1 MLKLQFQ
8 CQSLKNR
15 KLKSM
20 DLGSLLV
27 EPGLTFSD
35 VVRMLSECMGV
46 SKISLLIHGDIDDL
60 LSRQLSESK
69 LPLGRTRK
77 EVTALQLKSGEVDP
91 LTKIK
96 LQLFPVDE
104 VTRIRLNK
112 NHMAQENQ
120 QQPRSDE
127 ELVPI
132 DDRQFWHTVA
142 ENTSTKTYHFM
153 LDDQQFEV
161 GAEVFRDAFQ
171 ITPRLPNQNFVE
183 PPPHDDLVSFIKQLG
198 YPDSIDLIS
207 TMYIDKMYQP
217 WRTFLTIINKC
228 LTGKSTGLEQRR
240 RSRIQILWGMVNNK
254 NVDYAIWEDFQYQI
268 DCKQSNAKKK
278 ELLPYPRFTKVII
291 NHILSKHNTLSKI
304 PESWTHTIK
313 DDAVLGKLKFVNKGE
328 DHPKYGMSIPDVMMS
343 DTIRNSAHYAKY
355 LARSTGTQS
364 SVPTRR
370 RRGKGTISR
379 KNVEVKVHTKKAKDR
394 VRRRN
399 RSITI
404 ADNVVKDPDHA
415 IELAV
420 SMSLDEAETL
430 EEERRL
436 HKRHASLLDDH
447 QKKKLK
453 GVATEPDDVAQSL
466 LNLRKVVTSDKS
478 NWGSDEE
485 EQLVTIDDEEVM
497 KLLKDH
503 LAIKRKNDS
512 SKTIL
517 QRLVELEK
525 KVDAMS
531 KVDHTDAIE
540 KSVKAHVDA
549 MSKKELPKVVPDFGA
564 KKTTPSN
571 LPKSSTT
578 TSDSDSVKEYDLKDE
593 LFQLM
598 TKTKSFKTH
607 PSHQELYD
615 ALMKSLLVHE
625 DNFDKQYDIT
635 PTQRKRRTRADHEKD
650 KKKRRQ
656 KDTDH

>member
-1 MLKLQFQ
+1 MGLWYSKDIGIELTAYVDADHVGCQDTRRGTSGNAHFLGYKLVSWSSKKQ
-8 CQSLKNR
+8 
-15 KLKSM
+15 KS
-20 DLGSLLV
+20 
-27 EPGLTFSD
+27 
-35 VVRMLSECMGV
+35 
-46 SKISLLIHGDIDDL
+46 
-60 LSRQLSESK
+60 
-69 LPLGRTRK
+69 
-77 EVTALQLKSGEVDP
+77 A
-91 LTKIK
+91 
-96 LQLFPVDE
+96 
-104 VTRIRLNK
+104 

-132 DDRQFWHTVA
+132 DDRVKIIISNFRLAPEKKLKEPIYQLTLDILKQYSFFNAFTKTADVPEIYMQQFWHTVA
-142 ENTSTKTYHFM
+142 QNTSTKTYHFM

-198 YPDSIDLIS
+198 YSDSLAIIS
-207 TMYIDKMYQP
+207 TMYVDKMYQP

-228 LTGKSTGLEQRR
+228 LTGKSSGFDRPR

-254 NVDYAIWEDFQYQI
+254 NVDYADLIWEDFQYQI
-268 DCKQSNAKKK
+268 DCRQSNAKKK
-278 ELLPYPRFTKVII
+278 DLLPYPRFT
-291 NHILSKHNTLSKI
+291 
-304 PESWTHTIK
+304 
-313 DDAVLGKLKFVNKGE
+313 KFVNKGE

-370 RRGKGTISR
+370 RRGK
-379 KNVEVKVHTKKAKDR
+379 
-394 VRRRN
+394 
-399 RSITI
+399 
-404 ADNVVKDPDHA
+404 DPDHA
-415 IELAV
+415 IALAV

-466 LNLRKVVTSDKS
+466 LYLRKVVTSDKS
-478 NWGSDEE
+478 NWGS
-485 EQLVTIDDEEVM
+485 DEEVM

-503 LAIKRKNDS
+503 LAIKRKNDL

-540 KSVKAHVDA
+540 NSTKTHVDA
-549 MSKKELPKVVPDFGA
+549 MSKKELRKVVPDFG
-564 KKTTPSN
+564 
-571 LPKSSTT
+571 

-656 KDTDH
+656 KDTNDIAC

>member
-1 MLKLQFQ
+1 
-8 CQSLKNR
+8 
-15 KLKSM
+15 
-20 DLGSLLV
+20 
-27 EPGLTFSD
+27 
-35 VVRMLSECMGV
+35 
-46 SKISLLIHGDIDDL
+46 
-60 LSRQLSESK
+60 
-69 LPLGRTRK
+69 
-77 EVTALQLKSGEVDP
+77 
-91 LTKIK
+91 
-96 LQLFPVDE
+96 
-104 VTRIRLNK
+104 
-112 NHMAQENQ
+112 
-120 QQPRSDE
+120 
-127 ELVPI
+127 
-132 DDRQFWHTVA
+132 
-142 ENTSTKTYHFM
+142 
-153 LDDQQFEV
+153 
-161 GAEVFRDAFQ
+161 
-171 ITPRLPNQNFVE
+171 
-183 PPPHDDLVSFIKQLG
+183 
-198 YPDSIDLIS
+198 
-207 TMYIDKMYQP
+207 
-217 WRTFLTIINKC
+217 
-228 LTGKSTGLEQRR
+228 
-240 RSRIQILWGMVNNK
+240 MVNNK
-254 NVDYAIWEDFQYQI
+254 NVDYADLISEDFQYQI
-268 DCKQSNAKKK
+268 DCRQSNAKKK

-291 NHILSKHNTLSKI
+291 NHILSKHNTLSKR

-343 DTIRNSAHYAKY
+343 DTIRNSA
-355 LARSTGTQS
+355 S
-364 SVPTRR
+364 
-370 RRGKGTISR
+370 TISR

-404 ADNVVKDPDHA
+404 ADNVVKDPDDVVEH
-415 IELAV
+415 
-420 SMSLDEAETL
+420 
-430 EEERRL
+430 
-436 HKRHASLLDDH
+436 
-447 QKKKLK
+447 
-453 GVATEPDDVAQSL
+453 DDVAESL
-466 LNLRKVVTSDKS
+466 LNLMKS
-478 NWGSDEE
+478 NWGS
-485 EQLVTIDDEEVM
+485 DEEVM

-531 KVDHTDAIE
+531 KVDHTDVIE

-578 TSDSDSVKEYDLKDE
+578 TSDSDSVKEYDMKDE

>member
-1 MLKLQFQ
+1 YYSERIRVTKLFDERNKVVAWRWFNKVLIRKSWSNLKCITKYLCSYF
-8 CQSLKNR
+8 K
-15 KLKSM
+15 
-20 DLGSLLV
+20 
-27 EPGLTFSD
+27 
-35 VVRMLSECMGV
+35 
-46 SKISLLIHGDIDDL
+46 LLIIEH
-60 LSRQLSESK
+60 
-69 LPLGRTRK
+69 
-77 EVTALQLKSGEVDP
+77 EV
-91 LTKIK
+91 
-96 LQLFPVDE
+96 
-104 VTRIRLNK
+104 
-112 NHMAQENQ
+112 
-120 QQPRSDE
+120 
-127 ELVPI
+127 
-132 DDRQFWHTVA
+132 
-142 ENTSTKTYHFM
+142 
-153 LDDQQFEV
+153 
-161 GAEVFRDAFQ
+161 
-171 ITPRLPNQNFVE
+171 
-183 PPPHDDLVSFIKQLG
+183 
-198 YPDSIDLIS
+198 
-207 TMYIDKMYQP
+207 
-217 WRTFLTIINKC
+217 
-228 LTGKSTGLEQRR
+228 
-240 RSRIQILWGMVNNK
+240 
-254 NVDYAIWEDFQYQI
+254 
-268 DCKQSNAKKK
+268 
-278 ELLPYPRFTKVII
+278 VII
-291 NHILSKHNTLSKI
+291 NHILSKHNTLSKR

-313 DDAVLGKLKFVNKGE
+313 DDAVLGMLKFVNKGE

-379 KNVEVKVHTKKAKDR
+379 KNVEVKVHTKKTKDR

-399 RSITI
+399 RYITI

-420 SMSLDEAETL
+420 STSLDEAETL

-436 HKRHASLLDDH
+436 HERHASLLDDH

-485 EQLVTIDDEEVM
+485 QLVTIDDEQVM

-531 KVDHTDAIE
+531 KVDHTDIIE

-564 KKTTPSN
+564 KKTTPN
-571 LPKSSTT
+571 
-578 TSDSDSVKEYDLKDE
+578 
-593 LFQLM
+593 
-598 TKTKSFKTH
+598 
-607 PSHQELYD
+607 
-615 ALMKSLLVHE
+615 
-625 DNFDKQYDIT
+625 NFDKQYDIT

-656 KDTDH
+656 KDTDDFAC

>member
-1 MLKLQFQ
+1 MSNLFGINDGVNVTLF
-8 CQSLKNR
+8 
-15 KLKSM
+15 
-20 DLGSLLV
+20 
-27 EPGLTFSD
+27 D
-35 VVRMLSECMGV
+35 V
-46 SKISLLIHGDIDDL
+46 
-60 LSRQLSESK
+60 
-69 LPLGRTRK
+69 
-77 EVTALQLKSGEVDP
+77 
-91 LTKIK
+91 IK
-96 LQLFPVDE
+96 
-104 VTRIRLNK
+104 
-112 NHMAQENQ
+112 
-120 QQPRSDE
+120 
-127 ELVPI
+127 ELVPRPDLI
-132 DDRQFWHTVA
+132 MLINLKWIFKVKLDEFGGVLKNKARLLA
-142 ENTSTKTYHFM
+142 KGKT
-153 LDDQQFEV
+153 
-161 GAEVFRDAFQ
+161 AFQ

-183 PPPHDDLVSFIKQLG
+183 PPPHDGLVSFIRHLG
-198 YPDSIDLIS
+198 YSDSLAIIS
-207 TMYIDKMYQP
+207 TIP
-217 WRTFLTIINKC
+217 
-228 LTGKSTGLEQRR
+228 R

-254 NVDYAIWEDFQYQI
+254 NVDYADLIWEDFQYQI
-268 DCKQSNAKKK
+268 DCIQSNAKKK
-278 ELLPYPRFTKVII
+278 ELLPYPRFT
-291 NHILSKHNTLSKI
+291 
-304 PESWTHTIK
+304 
-313 DDAVLGKLKFVNKGE
+313 KFVNKGE

-343 DTIRNSAHYAKY
+343 DTIRNSAHYVKY
-355 LARSTGTQS
+355 LARSIGTQS
-364 SVPTRR
+364 SVPIRR

-379 KNVEVKVHTKKAKDR
+379 KNVEVKVHIKKKKDK
-394 VRRRN
+394 VPRRN

-415 IELAV
+415 IELVV
-420 SMSLDEAETL
+420 SMSLDKAETL

-436 HKRHASLLDDH
+436 HERHASLLDDH

-453 GVATEPDDVAQSL
+453 GVATKPDDVAQSL
-466 LNLRKVVTSDKS
+466 LYLRKVVTSDKS
-478 NWGSDEE
+478 NWGS
-485 EQLVTIDDEEVM
+485 DEEVM

-503 LAIKRKNDS
+503 LAIKRKNDL

-549 MSKKELPKVVPDFGA
+549 MSKKELLKVVPDFGA
-564 KKTTPSN
+564 KKNTPSN

-578 TSDSDSVKEYDLKDE
+578 TSDSDSVKEYDMKDE

-625 DNFDKQYDIT
+625 DNFDKQCDIT

-656 KDTDH
+656 KDTG

>member
-1 MLKLQFQ
+1 MFGDDVIPRPSGAPRKFKSQR
-8 CQSLKNR
+8 SSASSSATSGSSKNR
-15 KLKSM
+15 LTEFFQEQIQLDREAKKESLDRELAARLAVVELQKRNEELKI
-20 DLGSLLV
+20 
-27 EPGLTFSD
+27 LTFD
-35 VVRMLSECMGV
+35 TTGMNPEDAAWIEALKEKTRAT
-46 SKISLLIHGDIDDL
+46 LIC
-60 LSRQLSESK
+60 
-69 LPLGRTRK
+69 
-77 EVTALQLKSGEVDP
+77 DP
-91 LTKIK
+91 R
-96 LQLFPVDE
+96 F
-104 VTRIRLNK
+104 NMFGSYA

-254 NVDYAIWEDFQYQI
+254 NVDYADLIWEDFQYQI
-268 DCKQSNAKKK
+268 DCRQSNAKKK
-278 ELLPYPRFTKVII
+278 EVLPYPRFTKVII
-291 NHILSKHNTLSKI
+291 DHILSKHNTLSKR
-304 PESWTHTIK
+304 PESWTHTIEY
-313 DDAVLGKLKFVNKGE
+313 DAVVGKLRFVRKGE
-328 DHPKYGMSIPDVMMS
+328 EHPKYGMSIPDVMMS

-370 RRGKGTISR
+370 RRGKGTMSR
-379 KNVEVKVHTKKAKDR
+379 KNVEVKVHTKKTKDR
-394 VRRRN
+394 VPRRN
-399 RSITI
+399 RCITI
-404 ADNVVKDPDHA
+404 PDNIVKD
-415 IELAV
+415 
-420 SMSLDEAETL
+420 
-430 EEERRL
+430 R
-436 HKRHASLLDDH
+436 DDVVEH
-447 QKKKLK
+447 
-453 GVATEPDDVAQSL
+453 DDVAESL
-466 LNLRKVVTSDKS
+466 LNL
-478 NWGSDEE
+478 
-485 EQLVTIDDEEVM
+485 M
-497 KLLKDH
+497 KLLGDLYEETVSDGVCEDVKVISEDERTET
-503 LAIKRKNDS
+503 IKRKNDS
-512 SKTIL
+512 SKTVL
-517 QRLVELEK
+517 QRLMELEK

-540 KSVKAHVDA
+540 NSTKTHVDA
-549 MSKKELPKVVPDFGA
+549 MSKKELRKVVPDFG
-564 KKTTPSN
+564 
-571 LPKSSTT
+571 

-635 PTQRKRRTRADHEKD
+635 PTQRKRRHDASSSKKD
-650 KKKRRQ
+650 RPAESRQRKR
-656 KDTDH
+656 KS